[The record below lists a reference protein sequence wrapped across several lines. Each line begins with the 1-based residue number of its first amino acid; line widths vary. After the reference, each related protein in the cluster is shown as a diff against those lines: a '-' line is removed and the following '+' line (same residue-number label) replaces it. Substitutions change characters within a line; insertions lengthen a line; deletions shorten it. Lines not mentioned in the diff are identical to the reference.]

1 LKPSEFTLGQ
11 LTAESSISLRVS
23 TPDEEMPGGWVAHDA
38 ECVEGGVAPTEIRLT
53 ILNKYQQISGP
64 FRMKT
69 GVEVFVG
76 CGIARPASNEKYP
89 PEHLDGVLGQ
99 IGLSEE
105 CASHLVVTDNVP
117 PMQSMLIAQV
127 RDELG
132 DRHASPS
139 PRDGTVRIQVEHVGN
154 EIPHLPFCS
163 VEATKK
169 IVMIHGLEG
178 AFALFKA
185 TSLRNRIS
193 LQKWVKMPID
203 LHSNTCDM
211 GGDFMG
217 RPSVA

>member
-1 LKPSEFTLGQ
+1 
-11 LTAESSISLRVS
+11 VS
-23 TPDEEMPGGWVAHDA
+23 TPDEEVPGGWVAHDTGFLG
-38 ECVEGGVAPTEIRLT
+38 GGVAPTESRLS
-53 ILNKYQQISGP
+53 IPNKYQEISGS

-69 GVEVFVG
+69 GVEVVVG
-76 CGIARPASNEKYP
+76 CGIARPAGNEQYP
-89 PEHLDGVLGQ
+89 PEHLDRVLGQ

-117 PMQSMLIAQV
+117 SMQSMLIAQV

-154 EIPHLPFCS
+154 ETPHLPFCR
-163 VEATKK
+163 VEATQK

-178 AFALFKA
+178 AFAFFKA
-185 TSLRNRIS
+185 TSLRDRIP
-193 LQKWVKMPID
+193 LQKGVKMPID

-217 RPSVA
+217 RPSVACT